1 MDSKITLSFDT
12 EVIKVAKNYAKRQGI
27 SLSRLTE
34 YLLRKV
40 ADNNYTPIESLP
52 VSDWV
57 SLLSEGDAEYVTKK
71 RGRKSLKDE
80 FYKSRKK

>member
-12 EVIKVAKNYAKRQGI
+12 EVIEVAKNYAKRQGI

-40 ADNNYTPIESLP
+40 ADNNYTPIEALP

-57 SLLSEGDAEYVTKK
+57 SALSEGEAEYITKK
-71 RGRKSLKDE
+71 RGRKLLKDE
-80 FYKSRKK
+80 FFKSRKK

>member
-1 MDSKITLSFDT
+1 MDSKITLSFDSA
-12 EVIKVAKNYAKRQGI
+12 VIELAKNYAKRQGI

-40 ADNNYTPIESLP
+40 ADNNYKAIESLP
-52 VSDWV
+52 VADWV
-57 SLLSEGDAEYVTKK
+57 SALSEGEVVYVSKK

-80 FYKSRKK
+80 FFKSRK

>member
-1 MDSKITLSFDT
+1 MDSKITLSFDAS
-12 EVIKVAKNYAKRQGI
+12 VIEVAKNYAKKQGI

-40 ADNNYTPIESLP
+40 ADNNYTSLESLP

-57 SLLSEGDAEYVTKK
+57 SALSEGEAEYITKK

-80 FYKSRKK
+80 FFKSRK

>member
-12 EVIKVAKNYAKRQGI
+12 EVIEVAKNYAKRQGI

-40 ADNNYTPIESLP
+40 ADNNYTPIEALP

-57 SLLSEGDAEYVTKK
+57 SALSEGEVQYRK

-80 FYKSRKK
+80 FFKSRKK